1 MTVAN
6 ATKAGSTETT
16 PVSTT
21 EATAGDETVR
31 VGVFVCHCGKNIG
44 GVIDSAEVARYA
56 EGLPGVVMSKDNM
69 YTCAE
74 PGQAEIRSAIEKY
87 GLNRVVVA
95 ACSPKMHEPT
105 FKRTCAEAGLNPY
118 LFEMA
123 NIREHGSWVHMH
135 EPEAATAKAKD
146 LVRMAVAKVRLARP
160 LTDRR
165 VPVTKAAMVVG
176 GGVAG
181 MQAALD
187 LADQG
192 IPVHLIEKTPSL
204 GGRVAHL
211 YRTFPHYQSAGC
223 VITPKMAK
231 VRSHPNITLLT
242 DSEVASVDGFIG
254 NFDVHVRQKARHV
267 TQSCDSCGK
276 CAEVCPIE
284 VPDEHQAGLVC
295 RKAIYLP
302 FPEAVPNRYV
312 IDTESC
318 NGCGAC
324 VKACP
329 RSAVD
334 LGEEGCDHELKIGAM
349 VVATGSQAYDAGAA
363 GEFGYGRLSDVVT
376 TSTLE
381 RMLDPAGPTGGRI
394 VRPSDGRE
402 ARSVAFI
409 QCVGSRQKEGNEY
422 CSRICCMTSIKQA
435 RELVE
440 RDSDVDVSVYY
451 RDIRTPKKEYERA
464 YADARESGVLFLRG
478 GVEDVV
484 QTDGSLTVVAA
495 SEFLEEQTE
504 QAVDMVV
511 LSTGCVPDA
520 RADAV
525 RDVLKIP
532 VGPDGFF
539 METHPK
545 LKPVET
551 VIDGVFLAGS
561 CLFPKDIREAIA
573 QGSGAAGKVYGVLS
587 KTELELDAI
596 ISHIDQ
602 ELCSGCQQCIKQCP
616 FQAIVADPLPEGD
629 KRKVVA
635 RVIEAACKGCGVC
648 AGACLK
654 GAVDCRG
661 FTDAQVYAQID
672 AALEEDPGGKILAF
686 CCNWCSYAGADFAGV
701 ARYQYPPQ
709 ARVVRVMCSGRISKD
724 MVLHAFE
731 KGAGLVLVSG
741 CHKPGDCHYVDGNF
755 RCEER
760 VQSLWKTL
768 PRRGID
774 PARLRL
780 EWVSAAEGVVWAR
793 IMREMAAQLATLEL
807 SKPFTPEE
815 PAPAPGATEGLA
827 T

>member
-1 MTVAN
+1 MAD
-6 ATKAGSTETT
+6 AIAPDSPETAPAHT
-16 PVSTT
+16 P
-21 EATAGDETVR
+21 EAPASAEEVR

-44 GVIDSAEVARYA
+44 GVIDAAEVARYA
-56 EGLPGVVMSKDNM
+56 EGLPDVVMPKDNL

-74 PGQAEIRSAIEKY
+74 PGQAEIRSAIDRY

-123 NIREHGSWVHMH
+123 NIREHGSWVHMR

-176 GGVAG
+176 GGIAG

-187 LADQG
+187 IADQG
-192 IPVHLIEKTPSL
+192 IPVHLVEKTPSL

-211 YRTFPHYQSAGC
+211 YRTFPHYQSAAC
-223 VITPKMAK
+223 VVVPKMAK
-231 VRSHPNITLLT
+231 VLAHPNITVLT

-254 NFDVHVRQKARHV
+254 NFDVHVSQRARHV
-267 TQSCDSCGK
+267 SPDCDSCGT

-284 VPDEHQAGLVC
+284 VPDEHQAGLAS
-295 RKAIYLP
+295 RKAIHLP
-302 FPEAVPNRYV
+302 FSEAVPNRYV
-312 IDTESC
+312 IDMEAC
-318 NGCGAC
+318 DRCGAC
-324 VKACP
+324 VDACP
-329 RSAVD
+329 KSAID
-334 LGEEGCDHELKIGAM
+334 LGEEGCDHEFKVGAM
-349 VVATGSQAYDAGAA
+349 VVATGSQSYDPGVL
-363 GEFGYGRLSDVVT
+363 GDFGYGLLPDVVT
-376 TSTLE
+376 TTTLE
-381 RMLDPAGPTGGRI
+381 RMLDPTGPTAGHV

-409 QCVGSRQKEGNEY
+409 QCVGSRQTEGNEY

-435 RELVE
+435 RELAE
-440 RDSDVDVSVYY
+440 HDPGADVSVYY
-451 RDIRTPKKEYERA
+451 RDIRAPKKEYERV

-478 GVEDVV
+478 NVEGVYE
-484 QTDGSLTVVAA
+484 TDGSLTVKAA
-495 SEFLEEQTE
+495 NEFLREQTE

-520 RADAV
+520 SADSV
-525 RDVLKIP
+525 RDILKVP

-587 KTELELDAI
+587 KSELELDAI
-596 ISHIDQ
+596 VAHIDPD
-602 ELCSGCQQCIKQCP
+602 LCSGCQTCIKQCP

-635 RVIEAACKGCGVC
+635 RVVEAACKGCGVC

-661 FTDAQVYAQID
+661 FTDAQVFAQID
-672 AALEEDPGGKILAF
+672 AALEEDPQSKILAF

-701 ARYQYPPQ
+701 ARYQFPPS
-709 ARVVRVMCSGRISKD
+709 ARVVRVMCSGRISKE
-724 MVLHAFE
+724 MVLHAFD
-731 KGAGLVLVSG
+731 KGVGLVLVSG

-760 VQSLWKTL
+760 IQSLWKTL

-793 IMREMAAQLATLEL
+793 IMREMAKQLATLDL
-807 SKPFTPEE
+807 SEPFTPEGA
-815 PAPAPGATEGLA
+815 APAPGAAEGLA